1 MWLERSLE
9 VEEAELVDGLDASV
23 RQQGMDVRGG
33 GSTDVSRND
42 LGTVTEKTEDLFFL
56 SQRLG

>member
-1 MWLERSLE
+1 ME